1 MKRLTL
7 ATACAAIALAASP
20 ALAQDKPQEKPKET
34 TIVIK
39 DDTTPKVKKA
49 QKAVTDASITTAV
62 NTRLLK
68 DKAAADKS
76 IEVHTKAGV
85 VTLTGAVPTEA
96 DKVRI
101 GGIVQ
106 RTTGVKRVEND
117 LVVSAVGTTGR
128 ADADKDTKVVIKD
141 DVKPT
146 TVKIKD
152 DVKDTKVVIK
162 DDTTPAV
169 KKGARTVGDA
179 SVTAAVKTRLTKDE
193 ISRDT
198 SIDVDTEDG
207 VVTLSGTV
215 PTEAAKTRIGDITAK
230 TTGVK
235 RVVNNLTVK

>member
-7 ATACAAIALAASP
+7 AAACAAFTLAAAP
-20 ALAQDKPQEKPKET
+20 ALAQEKPKET

-62 NTRLLK
+62 NTRLMK
-68 DKAAADKS
+68 DKAAGDKS
-76 IEVHTKAGV
+76 IEVHTKEGV
-85 VTLTGAVPTEA
+85 VTLTGSVPTEA
-96 DKVRI
+96 DKARI
-101 GGIVQ
+101 AGIVQ
-106 RTTGVKRVEND
+106 RTTGVKRVENE

-128 ADADKDTKVVIKD
+128 ADNDKDTKIVIKD

-146 TVKIKD
+146 KVEIKD

-169 KKGARTVGDA
+169 KKGAKTTADA
-179 SVTAAVKTRLTKDE
+179 AITSAVKTKLLG
-193 ISRDT
+193 DT
-198 SIDVDTEDG
+198 EVGGMKIDVDTEDG
-207 VVTLSGTV
+207 VVTLTGEVATAAEKA
-215 PTEAAKTRIGDITAK
+215 EALRLAKN

-235 RVVNNLTVK
+235 RVVDKLTVK